1 MQVLWATIN
10 PRGMSVNKKKV
21 NIIRQNGSTIMQE
34 GTVKFPR
41 YGKLPKGLLQPA
53 YIGGRTFKRA
63 PKKQHTVVLGIQT
76 KGSI

>member
-1 MQVLWATIN
+1 
-10 PRGMSVNKKKV
+10 
-21 NIIRQNGSTIMQE
+21 MQE